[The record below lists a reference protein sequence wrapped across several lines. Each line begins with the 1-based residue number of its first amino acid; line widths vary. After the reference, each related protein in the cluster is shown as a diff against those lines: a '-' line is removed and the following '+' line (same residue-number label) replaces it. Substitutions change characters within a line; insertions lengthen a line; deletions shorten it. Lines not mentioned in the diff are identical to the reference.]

1 MSSEV
6 MKTNMLDEISNKL
19 EKYIEVKDI
28 ILENEF
34 SEALQDS
41 FSILK
46 LLKNANTL
54 IAKKRF
60 ESFLK
65 GFNSEELIPEA
76 KLQKLRDYVDNT
88 KKAEYIADMF
98 SKVFLSNSKI
108 ACTIMGIIAHN
119 LIENKLD
126 ISHKDLICAEAIT
139 KFFDDDIRNYKL
151 IFEYIE
157 VYMNK
162 HKGMKRRGFEMDRY
176 FTAFCK
182 EKNID
187 KDSVMLT
194 LEKAVSNQLLT
205 RESDVDLNID
215 ESSVDS
221 SSVDY
226 YELYFQTAPGE
237 QLFNYIQKLNSLF
250 GNDVG

>member
-1 MSSEV
+1 MSNEV
-6 MKTNMLDEISNKL
+6 VKTNVLDEISNKL

-28 ILENEF
+28 LLENEY

-46 LLKNANTL
+46 LLRNANTL

-60 ESFLK
+60 ESFLN
-65 GFNSEELIPEA
+65 GFNSKELIPEA
-76 KLQKLRDYVDNT
+76 KLQKLRDYIDNT
-88 KKAEYIADMF
+88 KKAEYIADLF

-108 ACTIMGIIAHN
+108 ACTIMGVIAHN
-119 LIENKLD
+119 LIDNKQE

-139 KFFDDDIRNYKL
+139 KFFDDDIKNYEF
-151 IFEYIE
+151 IFSYIE

-162 HKGMKRRGFEMDRY
+162 HKGVKRRGFEMDRH

-182 EKNID
+182 EKNVD
-187 KDSVMLT
+187 KDSIILT
-194 LEKAVSNQLLT
+194 LEKAVSNQLLI
-205 RESDVDLNID
+205 RENDVDLNID
-215 ESSVDS
+215 ENSVDT

-226 YELYFQTAPGE
+226 YEFYLPTAPGE
-237 QLFNYIQKLNSLF
+237 QLYKYIQKLNSF
-250 GNDVG
+250 F